1 MGDLKDTLQKTRAEF
16 EDKIKNMTSSA
27 DLENLRVEF
36 FGKKGKL
43 TGAMK
48 GMGELTAEE
57 KPAAGKM
64 INDAKAMMESAFEDS
79 SAKIREMEKSL
90 RFKREVIDVT
100 LPSRFRG
107 AGARHPV
114 NITINEICDVFFGL
128 GFSLAEGPGIE
139 YDCCNFEL
147 LGLIEAQKPPFK
159 YIFPGKVYR
168 PDDPDSTHSPV
179 LHQIEGLVVD
189 KGITMGDLIGTL
201 DLFAVKFFGE
211 DTKIRLRP
219 RHFPLTGPSAQV
231 NITCLSCGGS
241 GCTVCKDEGR
251 IGILGAGMVHPEVL
265 ENRGIDSSLYS
276 GFAFGIDIER
286 IAMLRY
292 GIDDI
297 RLLYENDVRF
307 LKQFK

>member
-48 GMGELTAEE
+48 GMGQLTDEE
-57 KPAAGKM
+57 RPAAGKM
-64 INDAKAMMESAFEDS
+64 INEAKAKMETAFEDS

-107 AGARHPV
+107 AGSRHPV
-114 NITINEICDVFFGL
+114 NITINDICDIFFGL
-128 GFSLAEGPGIE
+128 GFSLAESPGSE
-139 YDCCNFEL
+139 YERYDFEL
-147 LGLIEAQKPPFK
+147 LRIIGDQKPPFK
-159 YIFPGKVYR
+159 YIFPGNVYR
-168 PDDPDSTHSPV
+168 PDDIDSTHSPV
-179 LHQIEGLVVD
+179 LHRIEGLVVD
-189 KGITMGDLIGTL
+189 KGVTMGDLIGTL

-219 RHFPLTGPSAQV
+219 RSFPLTGPSAQAD
-231 NITCLSCGGS
+231 ITCLFCGGR
-241 GCTVCKDEGR
+241 GCPVCKGEGR
-251 IGILGAGMVHPEVL
+251 VGILGAGMVHPEVL

-276 GFAFGIDIER
+276 GFAFGIDVER
-286 IAMLRY
+286 TVMLRY